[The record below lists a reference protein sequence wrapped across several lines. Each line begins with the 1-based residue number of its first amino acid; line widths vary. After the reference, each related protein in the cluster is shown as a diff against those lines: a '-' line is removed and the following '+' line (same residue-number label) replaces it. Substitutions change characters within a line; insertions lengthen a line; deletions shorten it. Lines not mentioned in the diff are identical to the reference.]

1 MKKIA
6 IVFLV
11 ASISAQQQT
20 TQTQPAKNNQN
31 QLVPQKPV
39 DSDADTP
46 RIVLEQFAIALSH
59 FGKIIADPNNGK
71 NVGANMA
78 GIFGNIITIAA
89 QAFKRSHQELE
100 KDLDQLEEMFIEL
113 CSDPEFCKQLLLVV
127 DQEATRVKR
136 AIRNKP

>member
-6 IVFLV
+6 ILFLV
-11 ASISAQQQT
+11 ASIFAQQQT
-20 TQTQPAKNNQN
+20 VKTQPTHNHTQ
-31 QLVPQKPV
+31 QMVPQKPV
-39 DSDADTP
+39 DPDADTP

-59 FGKIIADPNNGK
+59 FGNIISNPNNGK

-89 QAFKRSHQELE
+89 QAFKRNHLELE
-100 KDLDQLEEMFIEL
+100 KNLEELEEMFLEL
-113 CSDPEFCKQLLLVV
+113 CADPEFCKQLFNVV

-136 AIRNKP
+136 MIRSRP